1 MIQVRAPKRSI
12 IGISMAIFGTLG
24 LAGSGILWHFQ
35 GKEYGLTGTITSI
48 TALVFGFLFLWPLQQ
63 AIVKT
68 QTSSDN
74 NNKDIDNIHR
84 DNEVNDEISMN
95 NEDMTKN
102 IKEETTAESIARELE
117 NSLKSRPTIELT
129 NFSNMHLLPGQT
141 INTKSRKPGASIQR
155 YRTMLK
161 DIL

>member
-12 IGISMAIFGTLG
+12 IGILMAIFGTLG

-74 NNKDIDNIHR
+74 NNKD
-84 DNEVNDEISMN
+84 
-95 NEDMTKN
+95 
-102 IKEETTAESIARELE
+102 
-117 NSLKSRPTIELT
+117 
-129 NFSNMHLLPGQT
+129 
-141 INTKSRKPGASIQR
+141 
-155 YRTMLK
+155 
-161 DIL
+161 